1 MGTEDSETLLQFFK
15 ALANENRLKILGIL
29 ATRECG
35 VGELA
40 TLLALKA
47 PTVSHHLS
55 RLKELGLLDMRRDG
69 NDHLYRLNVAGLQ
82 AMNKEVLTSFSPEKV
97 AALGDDV
104 EYEAWERKVLSTFV
118 EEDRIKAIPARYK
131 RRLVVLKW
139 LANQFE
145 ENVKYLE
152 KDVSEIIER
161 HHPDYVTL
169 RRQLIAGGL
178 MEREAGVYWR
188 IDWQMPDWHVIATA
202 E

>member
-1 MGTEDSETLLQFFK
+1 MDTETLLQFFK

-40 TLLALKA
+40 TLLDLKA

-55 RLKELGLLDMRRDG
+55 RLKELRLLDMRRDG
-69 NDHLYRLNVAGLQ
+69 NDHFYRLNATGLQ
-82 AMNKEVLTSFSPEKV
+82 AMNKQVLTSFSPEKV
-97 AALGDDV
+97 AALGNDV
-104 EYEAWERKVLSTFV
+104 EYETWERKVLSNFV
-118 EEDRIKAIPARYK
+118 EGNRITGIPARHK

-145 ENVKYLE
+145 ENVKYPE
-152 KDVSEIIER
+152 KDLNEIIER

-169 RRQLIAGGL
+169 RRQLIADGL

-188 IDWQMPDWHVIATA
+188 TDWQMPDWRTIPTT
-202 E
+202 EPR